1 MAAEGRSVLVVI
13 PAFNEEASV
22 AAVVHEVLAH
32 GYHAVVV
39 DDGSED
45 DTPRQAAAAG
55 AVVLRLGL
63 NIGVGGALR
72 CGFRYAIDNGYS
84 QVVQCDG
91 DGQHDPGQIGL
102 LAAAA
107 SVQAADLLIGS
118 RFSGTGGFEA
128 RGGRRIAMRALSRVA
143 TKAAGRPITDATSGF
158 RLIREPL
165 LSEFARH
172 YPTSYLGDTFEV
184 LVAAARA
191 GYVVA
196 EAPVTMR
203 ARSGGRPSAGKLA
216 SVRFLIRVVLVLLL
230 RTSQPFR
237 PRPAIDGPTP

>member
-1 MAAEGRSVLVVI
+1 MATEGRGMLVVI

-22 AAVVHEVLAH
+22 AAVVREVLAH
-32 GYHAVVV
+32 GYDVVVV
-39 DDGSED
+39 DDGSQD
-45 DTPRQAAAAG
+45 DTPREAAMAG
-55 AVVLRLGL
+55 AAVLRLGL

-91 DGQHDPGQIGL
+91 DGQHDPSQIGCL
-102 LAAAA
+102 AEAAAA
-107 SVQAADLLIGS
+107 QGADLLIGS

-128 RGGRRIAMRALSRVA
+128 SGSRRIAMRALSRVA
-143 TKAAGRPITDATSGF
+143 SKAAGRPITDATSGF

-196 EAPVTMR
+196 EAPITMR
-203 ARSGGRPSAGKLA
+203 ARTGGRPSAGKLA
-216 SVRFLIRVVLVLLL
+216 SVQFLTRVVLVLLL
-230 RTSQPFR
+230 KTSQPFR
-237 PRPAIDGPTP
+237 PRPAIDRPTK

>member
-1 MAAEGRSVLVVI
+1 MATEGRGTLVVI

-32 GYHAVVV
+32 GYDAVVV

-45 DTPRQAAAAG
+45 DTPREAAMAG
-55 AVVLRLGL
+55 AAVLRLGL

-72 CGFRYAIDNGYS
+72 CGFRYAIDHGYS

-91 DGQHDPGQIGL
+91 DGQHDPSQIGL

-107 SVQAADLLIGS
+107 SAQAADLLIGS

-203 ARSGGRPSAGKLA
+203 ARSGGRPSA
-216 SVRFLIRVVLVLLL
+216 
-230 RTSQPFR
+230 
-237 PRPAIDGPTP
+237 

>member
-1 MAAEGRSVLVVI
+1 MATEGRGTLVVI

-32 GYHAVVV
+32 GYDVVVV
-39 DDGSED
+39 DDGSQD
-45 DTPRQAAAAG
+45 DTPREAAMAG
-55 AVVLRLGL
+55 AAVLRLGL

-91 DGQHDPGQIGL
+91 DGQHDPSQIAR
-102 LAAAA
+102 LAEAATA
-107 SVQAADLLIGS
+107 QGADLLIGS

-128 RGGRRIAMRALSRVA
+128 TGGRRIAMRALSRVA

-196 EAPVTMR
+196 ETPVTMR
-203 ARSGGRPSAGKLA
+203 ARTGGRPSAGKLA
-216 SVRFLIRVVLVLLL
+216 SVQFLIRVVLVLLL
-230 RTSQPFR
+230 KTSQPFR
-237 PRPAIDGPTP
+237 TRPASDRIPR